1 MHRLFSCE
9 KLCVYGDNKLLQT
22 CLTTVAALSERAL
35 ASDSAAQQRFGA
47 LLAKAFQFPAANY
60 VYLVGG
66 SPVITFWGFINL
78 DQKPR
83 TDALE
88 CLREALPVITAEPLV
103 DPIAP
108 PIPQPNAAAVYA

>member
-66 SPVITFWGFINL
+66 SPSSPFGGLLILTKNL
-78 DQKPR
+78 ELTP
-83 TDALE
+83 
-88 CLREALPVITAEPLV
+88 
-103 DPIAP
+103 
-108 PIPQPNAAAVYA
+108 